1 MYSDRAGP
9 QGRPMPRTQSAL
21 SSSAAQAHLSRDG
34 AKRRREHL
42 RHIHR
47 MTHEQQIALIEEAR
61 AARAGEQQALN
72 GLSAQGV

>member
-1 MYSDRAGP
+1 
-9 QGRPMPRTQSAL
+9 
-21 SSSAAQAHLSRDG
+21 
-34 AKRRREHL
+34 
-42 RHIHR
+42 

>member
-1 MYSDRAGP
+1 MSQTP
-9 QGRPMPRTQSAL
+9 SAM
-21 SSSAAQAHLSRDG
+21 SISAPPGTHLLKDG

-61 AARAGEQQALN
+61 AAR
-72 GLSAQGV
+72 SRAQDQNQ

>member
-1 MYSDRAGP
+1 MSESPSVMSTSVSRATHLP
-9 QGRPMPRTQSAL
+9 KGR
-21 SSSAAQAHLSRDG
+21 

-61 AARAGEQQALN
+61 TARSREQDQ
-72 GLSAQGV
+72 SR